1 MHDQRPAFRV
11 VTVPDPRPCHARRN
25 SKSFGCVMK
34 GTHELANRT
43 QLVRPCERPPTI
55 GQERFSFEER
65 QDLTAAFVNAKEPR
79 RSLEA
84 DALEMFE
91 QRVHGGRPG
100 VQRAT
105 HGVADT
111 HDALI
116 DFAPLQRDF
125 LVGHPAS
132 LPTPPAADGSARSLR
147 ET

>member
-1 MHDQRPAFRV
+1 
-11 VTVPDPRPCHARRN
+11 
-25 SKSFGCVMK
+25 MK

-43 QLVRPCERPPTI
+43 QLVRPWQRPRTI
-55 GQERFSFEER
+55 AQARFSFEER
-65 QDLTAAFVNAKEPR
+65 EDFTAAFVNAKEPR

-84 DALEMFE
+84 DALEMLE

-111 HDALI
+111 YDALI
-116 DFAPLQRDF
+116 DLAPFQPDF

-132 LPTPPAADGSARSLR
+132 LPAQPAADRPARRR
-147 ET
+147 ERRDQPNRPAPPLATG